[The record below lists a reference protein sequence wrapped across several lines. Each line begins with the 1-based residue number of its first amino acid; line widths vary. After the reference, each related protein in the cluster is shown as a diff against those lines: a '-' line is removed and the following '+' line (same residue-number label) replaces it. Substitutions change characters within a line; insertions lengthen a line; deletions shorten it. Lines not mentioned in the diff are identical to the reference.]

1 MLVLGNAH
9 FQCHFDDERRL
20 IAERESAELA
30 EELIATTCV
39 KQGILREQ
47 LTVHADNG
55 ASMIAQSLMQLY
67 SELGITPSHSRPHVS
82 NDNPYSK
89 AHFKTI
95 KYRPDYPERFGS
107 APDARQW
114 AEGFFTWYNHEHHH
128 SALGLLTPAVV
139 HYGQAAAVL
148 GQRQRC
154 CRPPTLPIPNGL
166 SKDRRFPPGCPR
178 RSGSIGRNPY

>member
-95 KYRPDYPERFGS
+95 S
-107 APDARQW
+107 IAPI
-114 AEGFFTWYNHEHHH
+114 
-128 SALGLLTPAVV
+128 
-139 HYGQAAAVL
+139 
-148 GQRQRC
+148 
-154 CRPPTLPIPNGL
+154 IPNGL
-166 SKDRRFPPGCPR
+166 AVLPTLG
-178 RSGSIGRNPY
+178 SGRKGSSLGTITNTTTVRWGS